1 MKSIV
6 LLLVCMV
13 AIASAAPSN
22 KDSESDR
29 SDMTNEQ
36 RQCIVDHFKADDD
49 VLEALKKCHADNGGL
64 ACIKAIP
71 QLASCFK

>member
-13 AIASAAPSN
+13 VVALAAPSN
-22 KDSESDR
+22 MDSG
-29 SDMTNEQ
+29 SDMPDLTKEQ
-36 RQCIVDHFKADDD
+36 RQCIVDQFKSDDT